1 MENEKMKKLRKEIH
15 ELQEKK
21 DEISRNMYELYDE
34 LEHES
39 RKQNEAYVGK
49 CYKEEIEGE
58 THYFRVC
65 SVVSNNRSRVSVFHL
80 KTPVALRAVPCT
92 SVSQFGSDFWL
103 ELEGV
108 VECMDCTPDGEDGW
122 LKDATEITNE
132 EFTAVVTEIMQKLT
146 YSICT
151 MVVPLEDVEQGTET
165 FNMA

>member
-39 RKQNEAYVGK
+39 RKQNVYVGK

-132 EFTAVVTEIMQKLT
+132 EFTAVVTEIMQKLAH
-146 YSICT
+146 SICT
-151 MVVPLEDVEQGTET
+151 MVVPLEDVEQGVET